1 MCIRDRSQ
9 AILLQNMSQLQI
21 NDPNLEK
28 LLRLFL
34 TNFQS
39 SKNQTLMQ
47 IQYKEDDKNSL
58 TFTIKQILVLI
69 SSFLISCN
77 NNNFFKEL
85 FLNPGKL
92 LVRPL
97 LKNQQQSQQYAI
109 PFQYKY
115 DVNKVLGYN
124 RYACRKCGYEI
135 FVQGCLHNLENKVVY
150 CPNCQKNGE
159 TTIIANPSI
168 HHTVTMIDQTQ
179 QQSEQFGAIEW
190 NIEDLL
196 QGNSLRSLTLQ
207 EFRIGHLIYHCIL
220 LLSTFAHDF
229 TFEQLW
235 QFISGEPNAQYPE
248 QKNPIGGYIIKHIE
262 LDLLA
267 IRQLYNNMTDQNLL
281 FLLIEI
287 ITSINEQISKK
298 NQSLTMIPITFE
310 QRNQLEQEFSRIVK
324 NVNNSLEITKQEYQ
338 KFTQLL
344 SEKISQQQQSSQ
356 VILKQTY
363 SEQQLMD
370 KSFCWSHLPNQLRY
384 QPYTNSYFSQLST
397 LQVKLLNKE
406 PLPQNHQALQLYQN
420 ILNQIQDQNKKG
432 INLEVLIFLLDQ
444 KNQQQLD
451 YVSYILKNL
460 VSLYQIIYRNYN
472 KKFFSNEK
480 DKKLIGDLVQSDPLL
495 NKQVQDLDLV
505 LNTAQDLLVINF
517 GCQQQEFIE
526 FTKEKILSMP
536 IGAFFY
542 SDKKSENQLNQL
554 FNRILTLIS
563 ELQNKFLDSLYDL
576 IKQTH
581 QQIYLNYL
589 SMNNETQI
597 TFLPLNQINIETNII
612 QAATILEKEFD
623 MNKYVMQGLDIKTA
637 SKWLSDFKSLERDLL
652 KKYLQNKVKVIL
664 ANTPS
669 VEAKDYSTS
678 ALSQESI
685 QQFKEKVLQVPL
697 DQKQIEDINQNL
709 NQIDFELLQK
719 LFTDLC
725 CCLSFLKQTGGNQ
738 KQNLLNAL
746 DNFRLFQK
754 NQNVQDILNQI
765 SIQSLYSLISFIENQ
780 IMDRLVDLILYQ
792 YQSSDLTEDDKVFID
807 KILGE
812 TKITIDNFKIAIGKY
827 IIRYLCSND
836 GRFSDNSINYPFF
849 YEIFS
854 EKEIWPENIE
864 QKQLEQ
870 FSKREEF
877 QKSVI
882 LMQSKAVYQYISQ
895 KIAER
900 QAKLQKQKEEEHKK
914 LILQCMK
921 DDDNNKQ
928 ENQNKSEQYNR
939 VEVDCSAQFKKVQKS
954 NEGQNQPKNI
964 KNKRNQRKQLE

>member
-1 MCIRDRSQ
+1 MG
-9 AILLQNMSQLQI
+9 
-21 NDPNLEK
+21 
-28 LLRLFL
+28 
-34 TNFQS
+34 
-39 SKNQTLMQ
+39 
-47 IQYKEDDKNSL
+47 
-58 TFTIKQILVLI
+58 I